1 MRQPAIDHQEIN
13 EMFMSGHF
21 VEHRITG
28 SFNAV
33 SPDMKHGTKHSKIS
47 KKHSWY
53 YWPDKKKQS
62 M

>member
-33 SPDMKHGTKHSKIS
+33 SPDMKHGTKHSKI
-47 KKHSWY
+47 
-53 YWPDKKKQS
+53 
-62 M
+62 